1 METLI
6 SFSDLEINSNS
17 LRFGG
22 DLEGHGSWGRA
33 CHVISQKMKFFIK
46 YKFALKL

>member
-17 LRFGG
+17 LRSGG
-22 DLEGHGSWGRA
+22 DLEGHGCWGRA
-33 CHVISQKMKFFIK
+33 CHV
-46 YKFALKL
+46 